1 MSRFFG
7 PFVSLVILL
16 TVGCAGGNGLYGDT
30 ESEPAASER
39 RQEPVATYDREQVG
53 QVQETRRATI
63 VSLEPVDIEEQ
74 GIEAGTILGAVAGG
88 LAGRQVGSGTGRDIM
103 TVVGAVAGGY
113 AGSEIESRMD
123 ERTAEA
129 EGVAIG
135 LELDNGREITI
146 VEELEEDER
155 FRVGERVT
163 VVFEGDDQA
172 HVEH

>member
-1 MSRFFG
+1 MSRFFSL
-7 PFVSLVILL
+7 FVSLVILL
-16 TVGCAGGNGLYGDT
+16 TAGCAGGNGMFG
-30 ESEPAASER
+30 EAEAEPAASER
-39 RQEPVATYDREQVG
+39 REPVATYDREQVG
-53 QVQETRRATI
+53 QVQEKQRATV

-74 GIEAGTILGAVAGG
+74 GLETGTILGAVAGG

-123 ERTAEA
+123 ERTAQA
-129 EGVAIG
+129 EGVAVG
-135 LELDNGREITI
+135 LELDNGRDITV

-172 HVEH
+172 HIEH